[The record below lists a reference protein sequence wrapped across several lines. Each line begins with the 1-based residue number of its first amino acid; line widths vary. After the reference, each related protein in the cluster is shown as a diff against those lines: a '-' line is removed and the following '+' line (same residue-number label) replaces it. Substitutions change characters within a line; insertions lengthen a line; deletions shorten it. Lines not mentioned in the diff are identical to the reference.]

1 MVGITGIMPD
11 DDDEG
16 SPRVVGGLDKN
27 SRLYKELD
35 GLFPHTTHPNGGREA
50 WFRMVNRTEMI

>member
-16 SPRVVGGLDKN
+16 SPRVVGGLDKTVACTR
-27 SRLYKELD
+27 SLMDSSLM
-35 GLFPHTTHPNGGREA
+35 LHTPMEEEKHGS
-50 WFRMVNRTEMI
+50 